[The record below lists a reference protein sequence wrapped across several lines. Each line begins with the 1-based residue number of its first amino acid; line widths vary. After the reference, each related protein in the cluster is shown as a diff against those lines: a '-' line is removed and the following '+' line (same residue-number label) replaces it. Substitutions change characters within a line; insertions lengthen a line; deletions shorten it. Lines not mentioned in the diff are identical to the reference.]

1 MPQVF
6 HQVSPQVSW
15 LSPDSST
22 DRPVLGVISGERG
35 SLIVD
40 AGNSPAHAR
49 LLLDAIAR
57 HKLPAPAYLVLT
69 HWHWDHVFG
78 SASLSLPTF
87 AHHETVRILKR
98 MADFDW
104 SDAALDQRVVDGLEI
119 AFCRDMLKAEL
130 PYRSGLLISPPEM
143 AISEQANVDLG
154 GITCQLIHVGGDH
167 AHDSTVVYVPE
178 QRIMFLGDCIYDDI
192 YHGPRRITTSK
203 LLPLYDRLLAFDVD
217 LYFPS
222 HHPEPIPRSALVMEC
237 ELMTVIG
244 RSVDEIGDDRQ
255 AILSHLRRLFGHPP
269 AQDQVEIMDAF
280 LGGLRLPHVESVL

>member
-1 MPQVF
+1 MPQAF
-6 HQVSPQVSW
+6 HQISPQISW
-15 LSPDSST
+15 LSPDSNT

-57 HKLPAPAYLVLT
+57 RKLPAPAYLVLT

-78 SASLSLPTF
+78 SASLSLPAF

-130 PYRSGLLISPPEM
+130 PDRSGLLISPPEM
-143 AISEQANVDLG
+143 AISEGAGVDLG

-178 QRIMFLGDCIYDDI
+178 QRVMFLGDCIYDDI
-192 YHGPRRITTSK
+192 YHGARRITTSK
-203 LLPLYDRLLAFDVD
+203 LLPLYDRLLSFDVD

-222 HHPEPIPRSALVMEC
+222 HHPEPISRSALVEEC
-237 ELMTVIG
+237 NLMTVIG

-255 AILSHLRRLFGHPP
+255 AILSQLGRMFGHPP
-269 AQDQVEIMDAF
+269 DQDQVEIMDAF